1 VSNDHLQKAD
11 NRFQN
16 PPAAGETWSWMT
28 QSYGGVWAAKVLYGD
43 GGLDELLKLLSQVP
57 SSSSSSNREREL
69 TACKL
74 WNLFKFFP
82 PNSLSEAHP
91 DDVEIVSAIAEIVCN
106 SKRTYR
112 HKSGDKDWSI
122 STKVLSNIILVSYVM
137 LYCLR
142 QSECAEF
149 KLSSRNG
156 VSILKKIYGVRMS
169 KNTFDSVCQFLLV
182 EQRHKST
189 VRGKYCLDKSS
200 QPFGNEP
207 LVPVFERGFGTTAH
221 YKAGDWLIKQFGE
234 LRNDKNK

>member
-1 VSNDHLQKAD
+1 
-11 NRFQN
+11 
-16 PPAAGETWSWMT
+16 M
-28 QSYGGVWAAKVLYGD
+28 
-43 GGLDELLKLLSQVP
+43 KLLSQVP

-69 TACKL
+69 TARKL

-91 DDVEIVSAIAEIVCN
+91 DDVEIVSAIAEIVCK

-112 HKSGDKDWSI
+112 HKSGDKESSI

-156 VSILKKIYGVRMS
+156 VSILKKFMVLECPKIHSTASANFFWLNNATRVLS
-169 KNTFDSVCQFLLV
+169 VLVDFHWKNQANHSGMNPSFRFLSVDL
-182 EQRHKST
+182 
-189 VRGKYCLDKSS
+189 G
-200 QPFGNEP
+200 QP
-207 LVPVFERGFGTTAH
+207 LTTRLEI
-221 YKAGDWLIKQFGE
+221 G
-234 LRNDKNK
+234 